1 METVACL
8 AGLLVNSESL
18 RAEKSRSQCCRI
30 EINTNIS
37 KRCHSGTFEWI
48 QISVTGDTAEPK
60 KKKSN
65 ALWPLEQQNGTF
77 MMSPRFFPE
86 IDGLSRN
93 ADWLIRRLAEC
104 AAVVRLLSCSFSG
117 WNIQPGALGRMT
129 NEEGYGR
136 LRPRLSAGAAAI
148 GHD

>member
-8 AGLLVNSESL
+8 AGLLVNWVTES
-18 RAEKSRSQCCRI
+18 RKIKKSVLQDRNKHKHLQTMPQWDVWVDSDFRDW
-30 EINTNIS
+30 
-37 KRCHSGTFEWI
+37 RHSG
-48 QISVTGDTAEPK
+48 AKK